1 MCSLLE
7 LEKKILI
14 ARYRHTFG
22 AINHKWKLDEK
33 GSEWT
38 SFEPR
43 LSLYEI
49 TLDKLTEYF
58 EGNELPISNTE
69 NATLYIQEKKRLVFF
84 DYGKKS
90 SILKRLHR
98 LRESGVFFVV
108 IDERQRIL
116 DQETPPVIYKNNIY
130 LYANI

>member
-1 MCSLLE
+1 MEDIKLVFFTRTG
-7 LEKKILI
+7 KKILI
-14 ARYRHTFG
+14 APDIDTHFG

-90 SILKRLHR
+90 SILKRAAQ

-116 DQETPPVIYKNNIY
+116 DQETPPVIYKK
-130 LYANI
+130 

>member
-1 MCSLLE
+1 MEDIKLVFFTRTG
-7 LEKKILI
+7 KKILI
-14 ARYRHTFG
+14 APDIDTHFG

-84 DYGKKS
+84 DYGKN
-90 SILKRLHR
+90 LL
-98 LRESGVFFVV
+98 F
-108 IDERQRIL
+108 
-116 DQETPPVIYKNNIY
+116 
-130 LYANI
+130 